1 MEVAISYLGI
11 DVGGSKVAFLL
22 ESEEQDSYQTSLQW
36 PRTTTDVADDLRALS
51 EYLLG
56 LSARWREPIASV
68 GVAMPA
74 TVDGSGR
81 VVAWPTRPAWVGL
94 ELESTLRE
102 LFPGTGI
109 RYADDGDL
117 AAVAEA
123 RRANCADLLY
133 LGVGTGIGGGLV
145 IGGRSCPGL
154 ARGSCEIGHL
164 VVDRFGAD
172 CDCGRRGCLQAVA
185 SGPASLRRSADL
197 RGRDVTSAELR
208 QAFVDRQPWAV
219 SAIEE
224 SCAALAVGVV
234 SVAELTRPSLVL
246 IGGGFAT
253 AFPGLVATVSA
264 YAARLARPGH
274 PPPPI
279 RPAALG
285 GLSSLHGAV
294 LAARG
299 LIAVEP
305 AAVP

>member
-1 MEVAISYLGI
+1 VSRVVEVAISYLGV

-22 ESEEQDSYQTSLQW
+22 ESEGQDSYQTSFQW
-36 PRTTTDVADDLRALS
+36 PRTTTGVAGDLRALS
-51 EYLLG
+51 EHLLR
-56 LSARWREPIASV
+56 LRSRWREPIASV

-81 VVAWPTRPAWVGL
+81 VVAWPSRPAWIGLDL
-94 ELESTLRE
+94 ELALRE
-102 LFPGTGI
+102 LFPGTEI

-123 RRANCADLLY
+123 RRVNCTDLVY
-133 LGVGTGIGGGLV
+133 LGVGTGIGGGIV
-145 IGGRSCPGL
+145 VGGRSCPGL

-164 VVDRFGAD
+164 VVDRFGPD

-185 SGPASLRRSADL
+185 SGPTTLRRAADL
-197 RGRDVTSAELR
+197 CGRAVTSAQLR
-208 QAFVDRQPWAV
+208 QAFTDRQPWAV
-219 SAIEE
+219 SAVEE
-224 SCAALAVGVV
+224 SSAALAVGVV
-234 SVAELTRPSLVL
+234 SVAELTHPSLVL
-246 IGGGFAT
+246 IGGGFAV

-264 YAARLARPGH
+264 HAARLARPGH
-274 PPPPI
+274 PTPPI

-299 LIAVEP
+299 LAELSN
-305 AAVP
+305 